1 MEGNI
6 TKILIKRF
14 WKRCVIF
21 PWTANKGV
29 RASPFGALCIK
40 DILIYLIA
48 LSDLNVCFPGVI
60 IGIYQTFLIH
70 FISDGK
76 DEMFI

>member
-1 MEGNI
+1 MNH
-6 TKILIKRF
+6 
-14 WKRCVIF
+14 
-21 PWTANKGV
+21 
-29 RASPFGALCIK
+29 CIK

-70 FISDGK
+70 FVSDEK

>member
-1 MEGNI
+1 MW
-6 TKILIKRF
+6 
-14 WKRCVIF
+14 WKL
-21 PWTANKGV
+21 N
-29 RASPFGALCIK
+29 LNHCIK

-48 LSDLNVCFPGVI
+48 LYDLNVCFPGVI